1 MCYTAKA
8 SVTAWWI
15 LAMMSLFLWYRN
27 EKYDRALAIFIFTLG
42 IIQLIEYG
50 IHSGADPDQSGRA
63 LFITLWLQCLVLTI
77 GVFVFITSSRDPDN
91 ISTQENIIEII
102 AGWMLV
108 LFVII
113 FIAAVILSYTL
124 DFSASPG
131 SSGHIEWYMDGMP
144 FFGKWGFLYL
154 VGIFGPLILLFGFYD
169 WSDPG
174 IAVLIIYGLLSFGY
188 VSGNYPSQAFTSM
201 FCYLSVGFAF
211 LAWWT
216 RIIPDSDKTSC

>member
-216 RIIPDSDKTSC
+216 GIIPDSDKTSC